1 MQEHKLAINFNT
13 DVTVSDLLEEKTL
26 DVSSL
31 KQDAPG
37 SKVRD
42 HVDEIEALD
51 ARTDE
56 LAQIANF
63 IKVHGATKPTEEDFI
78 PKSRAWGRNVKS
90 KAHLRAK
97 NPNYV
102 ERRGRPRSRYTKSV
116 TFVRVLQADKG
127 LIDNEGKDQFK
138 RAGRGRAKKG
148 EIRES
153 FILHHTNVD
162 KVSEG
167 TYTRA
172 ELVALIKSLANIKKS
187 S

>member
-1 MQEHKLAINFNT
+1 MQEHKLSISFDS

-37 SKVRD
+37 GKVRD

-56 LAQIANF
+56 LEQIANF

-78 PKSRAWGRNVKS
+78 PKSQAWGRNVKS
-90 KAHLRAK
+90 KAQKLAE
-97 NPNYV
+97 NPNYI
-102 ERRGRPRSRYTKSV
+102 ERRGRPRSSYTKSV
-116 TFVRVLQADKG
+116 TFVALSND
-127 LIDNEGKDQFK
+127 EFK

-148 EIRES
+148 ETRES
-153 FILHHTNVD
+153 FTLHHTNVAN
-162 KVSEG
+162 VSEG
-167 TYTRA
+167 TYTRK
-172 ELVALIKSLANIKKS
+172 ELVALIRKS

>member
-1 MQEHKLAINFNT
+1 MQEHKLSISFDT

-37 SKVRD
+37 GKVRD

-63 IKVHGATKPTEEDFI
+63 IKVHGATKPTEADFV
-78 PKSRAWGRNVKS
+78 PKSQAWGRNVKT
-90 KAHLRAK
+90 KAQKLAE
-97 NPNYV
+97 NPNYT
-102 ERRGRPRSRYTKSV
+102 ERRGRPRSSYTKAV
-116 TFVRVLQADKG
+116 TFVLVAISPEG
-127 LIDNEGKDQFK
+127 EGKDEFK

-148 EIRES
+148 EKRLS
-153 FILHHTNVD
+153 FTLHHTNVAN
-162 KVSEG
+162 VSEG
-167 TYTRA
+167 TYTRD
-172 ELVALIKSLANIKKS
+172 ELVALIRKS

>member
-1 MQEHKLAINFNT
+1 MQEHKLAINFDA

-37 SKVRD
+37 GKVRD

-63 IKVHGATKPTEEDFI
+63 IKVHGATKPTEEDYK
-78 PKSRAWGRNVKS
+78 PKSQAWGRNVKT
-90 KAHLRAK
+90 KAQKLAE
-97 NPNYV
+97 NPNYT
-102 ERRGRPRSRYTKSV
+102 ERRGRPRATYTKAV

-127 LIDNEGKDQFK
+127 LIDNEGKDEFK

-153 FILHHTNVD
+153 FTLHHTNVD

-167 TYTRA
+167 TYTRD
-172 ELVALIKSLANIKKS
+172 ELIALIRKAS
-187 S
+187 

>member
-1 MQEHKLAINFNT
+1 MQEHKLSIDFNT
-13 DVTVSDLLEEKTL
+13 DVTVGDLLEEKTL

-51 ARTDE
+51 ARADE
-56 LAQIANF
+56 LQQIANF
-63 IKVHGATKPTEEDFI
+63 IKVHGATKPTEEDYK
-78 PKSRAWGRNVKS
+78 PKSQAWGRNVKT
-90 KAHLRAK
+90 KAQKLAE
-97 NPNYV
+97 NPNYT
-102 ERRGRPRSRYTKSV
+102 ERRGRPRSTYTKSV
-116 TFVRVLQADKG
+116 TFVRIHTADVDLG
-127 LIDNEGKDQFK
+127 EGNDEFK

-148 EIRES
+148 EVRES
-153 FILHHTNVD
+153 FTLHHTNVA

-167 TYTRA
+167 TYTRD
-172 ELVALIKSLANIKKS
+172 ELVALIRKS